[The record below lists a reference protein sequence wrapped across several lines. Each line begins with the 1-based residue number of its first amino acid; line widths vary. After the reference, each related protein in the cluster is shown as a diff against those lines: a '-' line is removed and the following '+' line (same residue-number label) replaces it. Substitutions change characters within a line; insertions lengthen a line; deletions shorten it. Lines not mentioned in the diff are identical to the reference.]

1 MTLNLTIVPEGDSA
15 LLIRFEQKIDPAVN
29 AQVLACMK
37 AVREMQ
43 IEGISDLVPGYA
55 SLMVCYHP
63 QVISYKALKER
74 LAGME
79 IDTEAAAAETR
90 TVVIPVCY
98 GGEYGPDL
106 AACAKRAGMSEEAFT
121 VLHCSVSYPV
131 YMLGFMP
138 GFPYLGGLDERLVTP
153 RLETPRVKIPAGSVG
168 IGGSQTG
175 IYPMDSPGGWNLIGR
190 TPLKI
195 YDPMRQEPFLIH
207 PGDLVRFVPV
217 DEEEYHRLA
226 QEVL

>member
-55 SLMVCYHP
+55 SLLVCYRP

-121 VLHCSVSYPV
+121 ALHCSVSYPV

-168 IGGSQTG
+168 IVGSQTG